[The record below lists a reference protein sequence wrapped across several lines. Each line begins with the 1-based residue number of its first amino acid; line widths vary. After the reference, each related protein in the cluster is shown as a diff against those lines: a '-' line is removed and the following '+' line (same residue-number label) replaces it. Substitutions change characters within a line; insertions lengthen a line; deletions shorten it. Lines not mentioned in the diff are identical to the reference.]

1 MMSILKMNPV
11 VLPSLCLGACI
22 GATLCSFYIASRS
35 DVCKSDVGCK
45 DIYINIGSVAIL
57 VAGVL
62 SHVVWK
68 RFQNRHGYVRVH
80 QHQDEECK
88 NDSIV

>member
-11 VLPSLCLGACI
+11 VVPSLCLGACI
-22 GATLCSFYIASRS
+22 GITLCSFYIASKT
-35 DVCKSDVGCK
+35 DVDCEFDVGCK
-45 DIYINIGSVAIL
+45 DIYINIGSAAIL

-68 RFQNRHGYVRVH
+68 LFQVPHGYVRVH
-80 QHQDEECK
+80 QIEECK

>member
-1 MMSILKMNPV
+1 MNPV
-11 VLPSLCLGACI
+11 VLPSLCLGVCI
-22 GATLCSFYIASRS
+22 GATLCSFYIASRT

-57 VAGVL
+57 VAGVM

-68 RFQNRHGYVRVH
+68 QFQNRHGYVRVH
-80 QHQDEECK
+80 QEEDAE
-88 NDSIV
+88 NGPSI